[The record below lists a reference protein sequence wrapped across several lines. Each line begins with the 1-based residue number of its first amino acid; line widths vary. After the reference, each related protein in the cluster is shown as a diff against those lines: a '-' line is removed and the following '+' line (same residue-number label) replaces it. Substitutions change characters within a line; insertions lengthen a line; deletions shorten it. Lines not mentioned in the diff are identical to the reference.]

1 MTMNI
6 IRKVGIASAALGMA
20 LVGLSNGAA
29 SATTECTVANFT
41 VGGVF
46 NQTGYLECLSP
57 KLPTTGS
64 DTNELLGVG
73 IAIGVLGLSSVL
85 VSRRSVAK

>member
-1 MTMNI
+1 MNVL
-6 IRKVGIASAALGMA
+6 RKIAFGSAAAGMA
-20 LVGLSNGAA
+20 LVGFSNGSA
-29 SATTECTVANFT
+29 SATTECTAANFT

-64 DTNELLGVG
+64 NTNELLGVG
-73 IAIGVLGLSSVL
+73 IALGALGLSSVL
-85 VSRRSVAK
+85 VTRRSIAK